1 MTGEDQTGKITEQ
14 LKQRMTRDQK
24 EDSICGRKGGLESS
38 RARAKSLTWVPI
50 HVCTHFAVL
59 S

>member
-1 MTGEDQTGKITEQ
+1 MTGEDQTGKIKKQ
-14 LKQRMTRDQK
+14 LKQRMKGNRRRTVYVEEK
-24 EDSICGRKGGLESS
+24 GVGRS
-38 RARAKSLTWVPI
+38 RARAKSLTWVRI